1 MKKYLAALAIFIVF
15 FAVGSYVSTYMG
27 GPSITGMITQIQKKD
42 KVLLLIGV
50 DARNKNEPSRS
61 DTIILAFFHPKIN
74 RVDTLSI
81 PRDSRVDITGEQNK
95 RKINFAHAKGGV
107 DLLEDT
113 LNQQFGVSP
122 DRYIEVDFE
131 GFEKAIDV
139 LGGVEI
145 NVEKRMYYPEE
156 GINVHKGLQ
165 SLDGHDALGY
175 VRYRSDGLGDIGRV
189 ERQQKFLRALARQ
202 FLAEGGILKAP
213 SLYEEI
219 KDYVKTDV
227 KVSDITGFARQFAG
241 DPQVNS
247 YMVPGEAQ
255 MINGGSYWV
264 VDWEKTKKLVEQLK
278 SGSDPQANTEEK
290 PDGSK
295 KNNK

>member
-1 MKKYLAALAIFIVF
+1 MKKYLAALAVFVVF
-15 FAVGSYVSTYMG
+15 FTVGSYISTYMG
-27 GPSITGMITQIQKKD
+27 GPSISGVIKQIQKKD

-61 DTIILAFFHPKIN
+61 DTIILAFFHPKLN
-74 RVDTLSI
+74 RVDTISI
-81 PRDSRVDITGEQNK
+81 PRDSRVDIPGEDRK

-107 DLLEDT
+107 ELLEET
-113 LNQQFGVSP
+113 LDQQFGVKP
-122 DRYIEVDFE
+122 DRYIEIDFE
-131 GFEKAIDV
+131 GFEKAIDT

-165 SLDGHDALGY
+165 TLDGHDALGY

-202 FLAEGGILKAP
+202 FFTGGGILKAP

-219 KDYVKTDV
+219 KEYVKTDV
-227 KVSDITGFARQFAG
+227 EVSDITSFARQFAE

-255 MINGGSYWV
+255 MISGGSYWV
-264 VDWEKTKKLVEQLK
+264 VDWDKTKKLIEQLK
-278 SGSDPQANTEEK
+278 SGQDPQTNTEEK
-290 PDGSK
+290 PDGS
-295 KNNK
+295 NNTSK